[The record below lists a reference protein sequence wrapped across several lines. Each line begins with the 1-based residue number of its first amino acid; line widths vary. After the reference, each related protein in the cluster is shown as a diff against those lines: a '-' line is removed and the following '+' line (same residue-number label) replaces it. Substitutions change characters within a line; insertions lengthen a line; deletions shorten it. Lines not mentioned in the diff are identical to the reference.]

1 MATFTDISRLH
12 TWQHKKQRLTII
24 EKSRDSVKFRR
35 DNPEIYIYIEKN
47 RVPKMTSH
55 YDSLATISGE
65 ERVGVNVGKKGKKE
79 REKESHADKARR
91 ANRVAEKEAEA
102 ESKKEKKEDQRGG
115 LSLEEIS
122 KYRQSAQQN
131 SMDAI
136 RAAEER
142 YAKKAK
148 ELGSS
153 ALQNVKESAQQAKDY
168 TAQTAHQAND
178 YASQKA
184 VGAKEAGASVA
195 EREPAKDVV
204 VETGKSTV
212 GYGGKEEETGEQE
225 CGSGE
230 VVEKPAETV
239 QEEFYRAAP
248 EEHERREHQGGGGIF
263 AAIVETIVEIAQN
276 TKDLVVGQD
285 DQTRGYKGGSIEY
298 TEPEEVEERRVP

>member
-1 MATFTDISRLH
+1 
-12 TWQHKKQRLTII
+12 
-24 EKSRDSVKFRR
+24 
-35 DNPEIYIYIEKN
+35 
-47 RVPKMTSH
+47 MTSH

-91 ANRVAEKEAEA
+91 VNRVAEKEAEA
-102 ESKKEKKEDQRGG
+102 ESKKEKEEDQRGG
-115 LSLEEIS
+115 LSLEEIF

-136 RAAEER
+136 RASEER

-204 VETGKSTV
+204 VETGKSIV
-212 GYGGKEEETGEQE
+212 GYGGKGEETGEQE

-230 VVEKPAETV
+230 VVEKPTETV
-239 QEEFYRAAP
+239 QEELYWAAP

-285 DQTRGYKGGSIEY
+285 DQTRGYRARGGGRKAGPVNAVKG
-298 TEPEEVEERRVP
+298 R

>member
-1 MATFTDISRLH
+1 
-12 TWQHKKQRLTII
+12 
-24 EKSRDSVKFRR
+24 
-35 DNPEIYIYIEKN
+35 
-47 RVPKMTSH
+47 MTSH
-55 YDSLATISGE
+55 YDSLATVSGE

-91 ANRVAEKEAEA
+91 ENRVAEKEAEA
-102 ESKKEKKEDQRGG
+102 ETKKEKEEGERGE

-122 KYRQSAQQN
+122 TYRQSAQQN

-142 YAKKAK
+142 YEQKAK

-168 TAQTAHQAND
+168 TAQTAHQAKD
-178 YASQKA
+178 YTSQKA
-184 VGAKEAGASVA
+184 VGAKETGASVA
-195 EREPAKDVV
+195 ERQPAKDVV

-212 GYGGKEEETGEQE
+212 GYVGKGEETGEQE
-225 CGSGE
+225 CGSE
-230 VVEKPAETV
+230 VVEKPTETV

-298 TEPEEVEERRVP
+298 TEPEEEEERRVS

>member
-1 MATFTDISRLH
+1 
-12 TWQHKKQRLTII
+12 
-24 EKSRDSVKFRR
+24 
-35 DNPEIYIYIEKN
+35 
-47 RVPKMTSH
+47 MTSH
-55 YDSLATISGE
+55 YDSLSTISGE

-102 ESKKEKKEDQRGG
+102 ESKKEKEEDQRGG

-178 YASQKA
+178 YASQKP

-212 GYGGKEEETGEQE
+212 GYGGKTLLIVFCSAATRFEFGHIMGEETGEQE

-230 VVEKPAETV
+230 VVEKPTETV
-239 QEEFYRAAP
+239 QEEFYLAAP